1 MQAQP
6 DYLSV
11 PRRALDVEDY
21 IDILRRH
28 WMWIVGPTFAGLVIS
43 VVVAFLW
50 PDTYTSYAVLRI
62 TPSQVSDKI
71 VPTNFNLHMQDRMA
85 TMLQDVESRSKLI
98 DMIKKFNLYPSEQA
112 KKTMEDIVEEMRR
125 YIHFEAL
132 DAGGVGQQQQQ
143 RSAGAAFRV
152 SFQYSSGGPSSRF
165 DAQKVVQEM
174 VNSLMSENVIDRRA
188 KSRITTE
195 FLSEEVKTAKSDL
208 DRIESE
214 LTAFKL
220 RNAGRLPE
228 ELQSNLQMQN
238 SYQQQLGAVQEILN
252 RNQQD
257 KMMLETS
264 VANLRTQLAMLESTI
279 PEASEMTG
287 TKTKTE
293 TRSERLAA
301 AEKRLTDA
309 EEQLAAMKERL
320 TPLHPDLRIANQ
332 RIETIRQERDKIAAQ
347 VAAEQEKLDKAA
359 SNNQPAAAPKKA
371 MNPLALK
378 TRGEIE
384 GQIKT
389 TQAKIHGLELDSEE
403 RIKMHKGLMDQLRVA
418 AERIQSNPLM
428 QGEYAK
434 LTRDYTLA
442 KERYDRLSQQ
452 KSSSEVA
459 NRLED
464 RSAGENLEELDAA
477 NLPDK
482 PSDPNRWLIV
492 GAGTAIGLMLGLF
505 LAGAQEVKNSTM
517 KGLKDVRAYSD
528 LNILTSV
535 PLLEN
540 ALLVRRK
547 RRLTWLA
554 WSSATIVG
562 VVVMSASVYYKYW
575 GNK

>member
-6 DYLSV
+6 DYLNV

-28 WMWIVGPTFAGLVIS
+28 WMWIAGPGLAGLVVS

-50 PDTYTSYAVLRI
+50 PDTFTSYAVLRI
-62 TPSQVSDKI
+62 TPSQVSDRI

-85 TMLQDVESRSKLI
+85 TMIQDVESRSKLI
-98 DMIKKFNLYPSEQA
+98 DMIKKFNLYPSDQA
-112 KKTMEDIVEEMRR
+112 KKTMEDIVEDMRH
-125 YIHFEAL
+125 YIQFQAVE
-132 DAGGVGQQQQQ
+132 AGGAGQQQQ
-143 RSAGAAFRV
+143 RNTGSAFKI
-152 SFQYSSGGPSSRF
+152 SFQYNSGPSARF

-195 FLSEEVKTAKSDL
+195 FLSEEVKTAKTDL
-208 DRIESE
+208 DHIESQ
-214 LTAFKL
+214 LTAFKI

-238 SYQQQLGAVQEILN
+238 SYQQQLSAVQEVLN

-257 KMMLETS
+257 KMILETS
-264 VANLRTQLAMLESTI
+264 LQNLKSQMSMIDIAPES
-279 PEASEMTG
+279 SETVV
-287 TKTKTE
+287 TKAKTE
-293 TRSERLAA
+293 TRNERLAA
-301 AEKRLTDA
+301 AEKRVEVGEA
-309 EEQLAAMKERL
+309 ELEAMKERL
-320 TPLHPDLRIANQ
+320 KPTHPDLRAATK
-332 RIETIRQERDKIAAQ
+332 RMEAIRQERDKIAAQ
-347 VAAEQEKLDKAA
+347 VNAEQEAQDKIA
-359 SNNQPAAAPKKA
+359 SSQPAPAPPKRA
-371 MNPLALK
+371 VNPIAVK

-384 GQIKT
+384 AQIKT
-389 TQAKIHGLELDSEE
+389 TQARIRGLDLDSEE
-403 RIKMHKGLMDQLRVA
+403 RVRMQKGLFDQLKVA
-418 AERIQSNPLM
+418 SDRIQSNPLM
-428 QGEYAK
+428 QGEYAQ

-464 RSAGENLEELDAA
+464 RSAGENLEVLDPAT
-477 NLPDK
+477 LPLK
-482 PSDPNRWLIV
+482 PSEPNRWLIV
-492 GAGTAIGLMLGLF
+492 GAGTAMGLVLGLF
-505 LAGAQEVKNSTM
+505 LAGAQEVKDSTM
-517 KGLKDVRAYSD
+517 KGLKDVRAYSNM
-528 LNILTSV
+528 NILTSI

-554 WSSATIVG
+554 WSSATIIG
-562 VVVMSASVYYKYW
+562 VVIMSTSVYYYYVW
-575 GNK
+575 GK

>member
-6 DYLSV
+6 DYLNV
-11 PRRALDVEDY
+11 PRRALDIEDY

-28 WMWIVGPTFAGLVIS
+28 WMWIAGPTLAGLVIS

-50 PDTYTSYAVLRI
+50 PDTFTSYAVLRI
-62 TPSQVSDKI
+62 TPSQVSDRI

-98 DMIKKFNLYPSEQA
+98 DMIKKFNLYPSDQA
-112 KKTMEDIVEEMRR
+112 KRTMEDIVEDMRH
-125 YIHFEAL
+125 YIHFEAVE
-132 DAGGVGQQQQQ
+132 AGGAAQQQK
-143 RSAGAAFRV
+143 SGGSAFRV
-152 SFQYSSGGPSSRF
+152 SFQYNSGPAARF

-195 FLSEEVKTAKSDL
+195 FLSEEVKTAKAAL
-208 DRIESE
+208 DHIESQ
-214 LTAFKL
+214 LTAFKI

-238 SYQQQLGAVQEILN
+238 SYQQQLSAVQEVLN

-257 KMMLETS
+257 KMILETS
-264 VANLRTQLAMLESTI
+264 IQNLKSQLSMIDSVPETTETVVA
-279 PEASEMTG
+279 
-287 TKTKTE
+287 KTKND
-293 TRSERLAA
+293 TRNERLAA
-301 AEKRLTDA
+301 AEKKVADA
-309 EEQLAAMKERL
+309 ELELESMKERM
-320 TPLHPDLRIANQ
+320 TPSHPDLRLAVK
-332 RIETIRQERDKIAAQ
+332 RVEAIRQDRDKVAAQ
-347 VAAEQEKLDKAA
+347 VAAEQEVQEKIA
-359 SNNQPAAAPKKA
+359 SSQPVLVPKRTV
-371 MNPLALK
+371 NPMVVK

-384 GQIKT
+384 AQIKT
-389 TQAKIHGLELDSEE
+389 TQARIRGLDLDSEE
-403 RIKMHKGLMDQLRVA
+403 RVRMQKGLFENLQVA
-418 AERIQSNPLM
+418 SARIQSNPLM
-428 QGEYAK
+428 QGEYAT

-442 KERYDRLSQQ
+442 KENYDKLSQQ
-452 KSSSEVA
+452 EKSSEVA

-464 RSAGENLEELDAA
+464 RSAGENLEVLDAA
-477 NLPDK
+477 TLPLK

-492 GAGTAIGLMLGLF
+492 GAGTAIGLILGLF
-505 LAGAQEVKNSTM
+505 LAGAQEVKDSTM
-517 KGLKDVRAYSD
+517 KGLKDVRAYSNI
-528 LNILTSV
+528 NILTSI

-562 VVVMSASVYYKYW
+562 VVVMSTSVYYYYYW
-575 GNK
+575 GK

>member
-11 PRRALDVEDY
+11 PRRALDIEDY

-28 WMWIVGPTFAGLVIS
+28 WMWIAGPTLAGVVIS

-50 PDTYTSYAVLRI
+50 PDTFTSYAVLRI
-62 TPSQVSDKI
+62 TPSQVSDRI

-85 TMLQDVESRSKLI
+85 TMLQDIESRSKLI
-98 DMIKKFNLYPSEQA
+98 DMIKKFNLYPSDQA
-112 KKTMEDIVEEMRR
+112 KKTMEDIVEDMRH
-125 YIHFEAL
+125 YIHFDAVE
-132 DAGGVGQQQQQ
+132 AGGAQQQQ
-143 RSAGAAFRV
+143 RSAGSAFRIA
-152 SFQYSSGGPSSRF
+152 FQYSSGTSARF

-174 VNSLMSENVIDRRA
+174 VNSLMSENVIDRRQ

-195 FLSEEVKTAKSDL
+195 FLSEEVKTAKTDL

-238 SYQQQLGAVQEILN
+238 SYQQQLTAVQEVLN

-257 KMMLETS
+257 KMILETS
-264 VANLRTQLAMLESTI
+264 IQNLKTQLSTI
-279 PEASEMTG
+279 DMSPEAVEPVG
-287 TKTKTE
+287 VRTKTE
-293 TRSERLAA
+293 TRNDRLAA
-301 AEKRLTDA
+301 AEKKVLEA
-309 EEQLAAMKERL
+309 EAELASMKERL
-320 TPLHPDLRIANQ
+320 TPAHPDLRIATQ
-332 RIETIRQERDKIAAQ
+332 RMESIRLERDKIAAQ
-347 VAAEQEKLDKAA
+347 VAAEQEKQEQAA
-359 SNNQPAAAPKKA
+359 ANQPVAAPKRT
-371 MNPLALK
+371 MNPVAVK

-384 GQIKT
+384 AQIKT
-389 TQAKIHGLELDSEE
+389 TQARIRGLDLDSEE
-403 RIKMHKGLMDQLRVA
+403 RVKMQKGLFDQLKMSSD
-418 AERIQSNPLM
+418 RIQSNPLT
-428 QGEYAK
+428 QGEYAR
-434 LTRDYTLA
+434 LTRDYSLA
-442 KERYDRLSQQ
+442 KERYDKLSQQ

-464 RSAGENLEELDAA
+464 RSAGENLEVLDPAS
-477 NLPDK
+477 LPLK
-482 PSDPNRWLIV
+482 PSDPNRFLIV
-492 GAGTAIGLMLGLF
+492 GAGTGIGLILGLF
-505 LAGAQEVKNSTM
+505 LAGAQEVKDSTM
-517 KGLKDVRAYSD
+517 KGLKDVRAYSNM
-528 LNILTSV
+528 NILTSI

-562 VVVMSASVYYKYW
+562 VVVMSTSVYYYYW